1 MTSRSMP
8 RRRFLTI
15 AAASAAFGAAMTRT
29 ALATAAGEVPLRRWR
44 GTSLGAAA
52 EILLYHPDQAEADRL
67 IRLSLAEVAR
77 LEQVFSL
84 YKENSALSV
93 LNRQGE
99 LGDPPFDLVRL
110 LAQSQHFGALTGGA
124 FDVTVQPLWRLYDD
138 HFRGPDADPDGPPAS
153 AIAAA
158 RRFVDYRDIL
168 VEADGVA
175 FKRPGMAVTLNG
187 IAQGYITDRIAD
199 LLAQNGLE
207 HVLVDLDEFRAL
219 GPRAD
224 GTPWPVGIEDPRR
237 PGRTVKT
244 VELADGAMGTSGGYS
259 TQFDPAGRF
268 NHIFDPGTGGCAD
281 RYQSVSLI
289 APLGA
294 TADGLST
301 AFSVMP
307 PDRIDA
313 VVKTLRTVTAIIVT
327 KDGSLTTIAA

>member
-1 MTSRSMP
+1 MTSRFMT

-15 AAASAAFGAAMTRT
+15 AAASAAFGAATTRT
-29 ALATAAGEVPLRRWR
+29 ALAAAAGEVPLRRWR

-84 YKENSALSV
+84 YKETSALSV

-99 LGDPPFDLVRL
+99 LRDPPFDLVRL
-110 LAQSQHFGALTGGA
+110 LALSQHFGALTDGA
-124 FDVTVQPLWRLYDD
+124 FDVTVQPLWRVYDD
-138 HFRGPDADPDGPPAS
+138 HFRRPNADPNGPPAS
-153 AIAAA
+153 AIVAAC
-158 RRFVDYRDIL
+158 RFVDYRDML
-168 VEADGVA
+168 VVPGRVA
-175 FKRPGMAVTLNG
+175 FRRPGMAVTLNG
-187 IAQGYITDRIAD
+187 IAQGYITDRVAD

-207 HVLVDLDEFRAL
+207 HVLVDLDELRAL

-224 GTPWPVGIEDPRR
+224 GTPWPVGIEDPMR

-244 VELADGAMGTSGGYS
+244 VELADRAMGTSGGYG
-259 TQFDPAGRF
+259 TQFDAAGRF
-268 NHIFDPGTGGCAD
+268 NHIFDPGTGRCAD
-281 RYQSVSLI
+281 RYLSVSLI

-301 AFSVMP
+301 AFCVMP
-307 PDRIDA
+307 SDRIDA
-313 VVKTLRTVTAIIVT
+313 VVKTLGTVTAIIMT
-327 KDGSLTTIAA
+327 QNGSLTTIAA